1 MKSLAKTLLTLL
13 CILSLAVALVGC
25 GDADVEDIVGDLDIG
40 DIIGGEDTTAC
51 QHVYT
56 AWAIYEEGECQE
68 RVYKR
73 TCSLCRKDEIKHGAE
88 SDHSFSEWE
97 SRTATCTE
105 DGGEFRK
112 CTSCGKTE
120 SQNVIKAKDH
130 RWTKIRTTEPTCTQ
144 NGSIIYACKNCDEA
158 RIEPNG
164 TATGH
169 DHSYISY
176 DNNHHYS
183 YCSRCGLYNSDPH
196 YFGWDN
202 VCYICGFAN
211 ADSAPMSQVTIWVP
225 ESEGS
230 YELFE
235 KQVLDFQRIYG
246 YNFSFEISNVSPVDA
261 GYDIFCDFGNGPDL
275 FCYTHDFT
283 IRLYNAGVLAT
294 PSLDAQSI
302 IISGNDVSS
311 VLSASVN
318 GNVQAYP
325 MTSSNGYYM
334 YYDPE
339 VITNP
344 DSLEQIIADCE
355 AAGKKIRFAA
365 DNAWYMASFFFATG
379 CESEWIIDE
388 NEQFIGI
395 NDSFNSEEG
404 LIAMRGLTKL
414 TQSSAYDSVAYA
426 CDEDTAVWI
435 TGIWDHNYA
444 MEFGFEA
451 TDLPSFTIDGVTY
464 HMGSYSG
471 HNLMGVKPQT
481 NSDRAEMLD
490 KLALYLTSYD
500 CQMERYN
507 LLGDSYI
514 PSNLQAQQTY
524 EVQSNPVAAA
534 LLKQAEYAVP
544 QLSIHGEWWDIAR
557 MLGIAAENANTE
569 QDLLYA
575 LLEYEQRVYELLYLY
590 K

>member
-1 MKSLAKTLLTLL
+1 MKSLVKTLLTLL
-13 CILSLAVALVGC
+13 SILSLAVALVGC
-25 GDADVEDIVGDLDIG
+25 GDADVEDIVGDLGIG

-56 AWAIYEEGECQE
+56 AWAIYEDGECQE

-73 TCSLCRKDEIKHGAE
+73 TCSLCRKDEIKQGSE
-88 SDHSFSEWE
+88 SDHTFSEWE

-225 ESEGS
+225 EWEGS

-235 KQVLDFQRIYG
+235 KQVLEFQRIYG
-246 YNFSFEISNVSPVDA
+246 YDFSFEISSVNPIDA
-261 GYDIFCDFGNGPDL
+261 GYYVVNDLAFAPDL
-275 FCYTHDFT
+275 YCFNQDQIDILVQACALAAPSYDS
-283 IRLYNAGVLAT
+283 LGV
-294 PSLDAQSI
+294 I
-302 IISGNDVSS
+302 INSNDEAS
-311 VLSASVN
+311 VLSAYLN
-318 GNVQAYP
+318 GDLYAYP
-325 MTSSNGYYM
+325 MSTSNGFYM
-334 YYDPE
+334 YYDPN

-344 DSLEQIIADCE
+344 ESLEQIIADCE
-355 AAGKKIRFAA
+355 AAGRTFSFELC
-365 DNAWYMASFFFATG
+365 NGWYNASFFMATG
-379 CESEWIIDE
+379 CISSWTTDSNGEFIDV
-388 NEQFIGI
+388 F
-395 NDSFNSEEG
+395 DSYNSDAG
-404 LIAMRGLTKL
+404 LIAMKTMQKL
-414 TQSSAYDSVAYA
+414 AQSPCHDDSSWISS
-426 CDEDTAVWI
+426 DTAVI
-435 TGIWDHNYA
+435 IAGIWMDDDAEYY
-444 MEFGFEA
+444 GLVP
-451 TDLPSFTIDGVTY
+451 TDLPSFIGEDGNEY
-464 HMGSYSG
+464 HLGSYSG
-471 HNLMGVKPQT
+471 HYLMGVKPQT

-500 CQMERYN
+500 CQMERY
-507 LLGDSYI
+507 LIGGSYYT
-514 PSNLQAQQTY
+514 PCNLQAQQTY
-524 EVQSNPVAAA
+524 EVQSNPAVAA

-544 QLSIHGEWWDIAR
+544 QRRIHGGWWDVSAH
-557 MLGIAAENANTE
+557 LGYNLEYATAE
-569 QDLLYA
+569 DLLYA
-575 LLEYEQRVYELLYLY
+575 LIDYEQRVYELLY